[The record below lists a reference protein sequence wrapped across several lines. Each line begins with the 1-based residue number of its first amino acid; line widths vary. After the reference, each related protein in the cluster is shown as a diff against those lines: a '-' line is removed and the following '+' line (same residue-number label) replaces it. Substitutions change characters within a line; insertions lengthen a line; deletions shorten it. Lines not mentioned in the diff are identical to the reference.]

1 MPKRLFILFCSLCL
15 VAFATACGSD
25 PTPTP
30 TPVRARATATQDVA
44 LILELTS
51 TPPAT
56 ETPVPTD
63 TPVPTITPPP
73 PPSQT
78 PKPTNPPAPTRTT
91 QPSRTPQPT
100 NRPAPKVTNP
110 PTVTPLFITAAQ
122 LTPVATRIPKA
133 DPAQLLKTPLPKFIQ
148 NQILFFSTGY
158 TLKFPLVMSP
168 EGKLTLALTGPD
180 LYNLAAVSESY
191 SPDRTKQT
199 VVEKDPNGIL
209 QVWIADLT
217 YGTRQLVSHNTKDIA
232 FDPVWSPDGGRIAYV
247 SRESG
252 NDEIYVYDIG
262 ANASQ
267 QLTFTEGQ
275 LLYNQHP
282 TWSPDSSRIIF
293 QSNRDIYRFQIW
305 IMNADGSDQHIF
317 YSSPYNDTA
326 PLWVK

>member
-1 MPKRLFILFCSLCL
+1 MPKLLYIPFVALC
-15 VAFATACGSD
+15 VAIFATACGDSS
-25 PTPTP
+25 TPTP
-30 TPVRARATATQDVA
+30 TPVRATPIATEDVA
-44 LILELTS
+44 LILELTA

-56 ETPVPTD
+56 ETVVPTN
-63 TPVPTITPPP
+63 TVPPTITPPP
-73 PPSQT
+73 PPTLEPSNT
-78 PKPTNPPAPTRTT
+78 PAPTRTT

-100 NRPAPKVTNP
+100 NRPAPKVTSP

-133 DPAQLLKTPLPKFIQ
+133 DPAQLLQTPLPKFIQ

-158 TLKFPLVMSP
+158 TLKTPLVMSP
-168 EGKLTLALTGPD
+168 DGKLTLALTGPD

-191 SPDRTKQT
+191 SPDRTKQA
-199 VVEKDPNGIL
+199 VVEKDPNGML

-262 ANASQ
+262 ADSSQ

-282 TWSPDSSRIIF
+282 TWSPDSSKIVF
-293 QSNRDIYRFQIW
+293 QSNRDIFRFQIW
-305 IMNADGSDQHIF
+305 IMNADGSDQRVF